1 MYKIYAI
8 NELGQQ
14 TIGKLYNLKDKIDF
28 SPYYQRFGGIWQP
41 EKKKLLIDT
50 IINEFD
56 IPKFYFNYFI
66 ETDNPLNINNSLYA
80 VIDGKQRLQ
89 AIFDFLDNKY
99 SLDSSCKIIENDIS
113 LNNYTFDKLLLD
125 FPSIAKRIINC
136 VLDVIFIVTD
146 EDDRL
151 EEMFLRLNGGIALTN
166 AEKRNAINSYLNR
179 KIRDIIS
186 ENIFFTRKVK
196 FKNPRFQYN
205 DLLTKLLFIEYNKNL
220 VNLGNKELEEF
231 LRTNAQPTNQVE
243 VLIQNTL
250 NILDRFNNIFSDSD
264 NLLKGKGIIPVYYQ
278 FIKSKHNASP
288 ENLNSFLNEF
298 ENIRIKNRL
307 LESPNPILQEFDFFN
322 QQGVH
327 IEKSL
332 TFRFDVINQ
341 FYNYFLEH
349 GSLDGSLNTI
359 FFDDDEADEIDNY
372 DNF

>member
-1 MYKIYAI
+1 MYKIFAI
-8 NELGQQ
+8 NELGKQ
-14 TIGKLYNLKDKIDF
+14 TISKLYEIRDKIDF
-28 SPYYQRFGGIWQP
+28 SPYYQRFGGIWQV

-66 ETDNPLNINNSLYA
+66 ESNNPLNINNSLYA

-89 AIFDFLDNKY
+89 SIFDFIDNKY
-99 SLDSSCKIIENDIS
+99 SLDKSCKIIENNVS
-113 LNNYTFDKLLLD
+113 LENYNFEKLNLTY
-125 FPSIAKRIINC
+125 PSVAKRILDC
-136 VLDVIFIVTD
+136 VLDIVFIVTD

-179 KIRDIIS
+179 KIREIIS

-205 DLLTKLLFIEYNKNL
+205 DLLTKLLFIEYNNHL
-220 VNLGNKELEEF
+220 INLGNKELEEF
-231 LRTNAQPTNQVE
+231 LRTNAQQTDDVDTLVN
-243 VLIQNTL
+243 NTL
-250 NILDRFNNIFSDSD
+250 NILDIFNNIFSDSD

-278 FIKSKHNASP
+278 FIKSKHNESF
-288 ENLNSFLNEF
+288 EILKTFLNEF
-298 ENIRIKNRL
+298 ENIRIENRL
-307 LESPNPILQEFDFFN
+307 LDIPNPILQEFDFFN

-327 IEKSL
+327 VEKSL
-332 TFRFDVINQ
+332 IFRFDVINQ

-349 GSLDGSLNTI
+349 GSLERSLNTI